1 MKQPIRVFIVDD
13 HTLIRDAFAC
23 YLEHHDQIR
32 VIGHAGT
39 DAEELAGI
47 AATRPDVVLIAISF
61 PAVNGI
67 EAAEQLKT
75 AHPNLKL
82 LALSVHGEETCLMP
96 FITAGGLGYIRT
108 TASGAELLQAI
119 EQTNRG
125 EAYLSPA
132 GVQVMVK
139 GHHTVPDPEADENL
153 SDVLSEREKQVLIGI
168 IHGYNMRQIGEKLF
182 LSKSTIE
189 TYKKR
194 VFEKLGFTSKAD
206 MVAYAIK
213 HQLYKE

>member
-1 MKQPIRVFIVDD
+1 
-13 HTLIRDAFAC
+13 
-23 YLEHHDQIR
+23 
-32 VIGHAGT
+32 
-39 DAEELAGI
+39 
-47 AATRPDVVLIAISF
+47 
-61 PAVNGI
+61 
-67 EAAEQLKT
+67 
-75 AHPNLKL
+75 
-82 LALSVHGEETCLMP
+82 
-96 FITAGGLGYIRT
+96 
-108 TASGAELLQAI
+108 
-119 EQTNRG
+119 
-125 EAYLSPA
+125 
-132 GVQVMVK
+132 
-139 GHHTVPDPEADENL
+139 PDPEADENL